1 MTVIDP
7 FAVMNA
13 VGLVAFAAVG
23 TLKAADA
30 DLDILGASTLGLL
43 TALGGGA
50 TRDVLVGRVP
60 ALLTSLSDV
69 GLVGLGVAFGLLVGR
84 WRADDALGH
93 PLLQTADAIGL
104 AAFAASGALVGVS
117 AGVSAFGVI
126 VLATLTGVG
135 GGLVSDVLLR
145 RVPAVLKEDFYATC
159 AVLGGIAFLTV
170 GSAGV
175 GAPWP
180 TAACAGVALVARLGA
195 LRFGWRLPTV

>member
-1 MTVIDP
+1 MTVVDP

-30 DLDILGASTLGLL
+30 DLDILGAATLGLL

-60 ALLTSLSDV
+60 ALLTSLADV
-69 GLVGLGVAFGLLVGR
+69 GLVAVGVAFGLGWGR
-84 WRADDALGH
+84 WRASHTLGH

-117 AGVSAFGVI
+117 AGVSAFGVV
-126 VLATLTGVG
+126 VLATVTGVG

-159 AVLGGIAFLTV
+159 AVLGAVAFLLLQVGGV
-170 GSAGV
+170 GS
-175 GAPWP
+175 PWP
-180 TAACAGVALVARLGA
+180 TAACAGVALVSRLGA
-195 LRFGWRLPTV
+195 IRYGWRLPTV